1 MCRTAG
7 RKDISNRK
15 GFARIKRDSLG
26 GWKERYSK
34 DMKILILGA
43 AGFIGTNL
51 ALHLRG
57 LSKNEL
63 TLVDKK
69 KEYFIPALK
78 KDHSIHLEESAFDDT
93 TVFDTLLRG
102 QEVVYHLVST
112 TVPTTSN
119 QKISQEL
126 QANVIFSSNLFEACV
141 RNKVKKVVFISSGGT
156 VYGKEANCP
165 LKEKTA
171 TNPISSYGIQKI
183 TIEKLLYLY
192 HYLYGLDYRIIR
204 LANPYG
210 PYQRPNGVL
219 GAVTT
224 FTYKALRHE
233 KITVYGDGSVVRD
246 YIYIDDAIR
255 AMQKIVEGESK
266 HRTFNLGCGQG
277 TSIKKVLE
285 TIGQVLNVSLEIE
298 YKDGRKVDVP
308 ENYLDISRYEN
319 YYGSL
324 NPISLAEGIRKTAEF
339 MKENYDCE

>member
-1 MCRTAG
+1 
-7 RKDISNRK
+7 
-15 GFARIKRDSLG
+15 
-26 GWKERYSK
+26 
-34 DMKILILGA
+34 MKTLILGA

-51 ALHLRG
+51 ALCLRDNPE
-57 LSKNEL
+57 NEL
-63 TLVDKK
+63 ALVDKNK
-69 KEYFIPALK
+69 SYFIPTLQ
-78 KDHSIHLEESAFDDT
+78 KDRSLQIMESTFDDT
-93 TVFDTLLRG
+93 TDFDTLLQG
-102 QEVVYHLVST
+102 QEIVYHLVST

-119 QKISQEL
+119 QHISQEL

-156 VYGKEANCP
+156 VYGREADCP

-233 KITVYGDGSVVRD
+233 KITVYGDGSVIRD

-266 HRTFNLGCGQG
+266 HRTFNLGCGEG

-285 TIGQVLNVSLEIE
+285 TIEQVLNVPLEIE
-298 YKDGRKVDVP
+298 YKEGRKVDVP
-308 ENYLDISRYEN
+308 EIIWISP
-319 YYGSL
+319 G
-324 NPISLAEGIRKTAEF
+324 
-339 MKENYDCE
+339 MKNTMEH